1 MCTKTHPA
9 ELAWAACKLSRIR
22 VYTMNM
28 QMRQRKLE
36 KSFSVPLASVGWCP
50 SSGGGLRM
58 REAGALWQASP
69 CRPWSGARRCCW
81 SAGIA
86 TLCSARAASKY
97 VALSRTTHYTQ
108 HQVLWTPPYSGP
120 CTCHC
125 FCLNGPV
132 AQCHYAEQDLPVG
145 RDILGLQMVTGGTV
159 AEGVLRRVFCRQ
171 VLLWNLVLAMS
182 LLSRQLSLVNGAARS
197 DVWCRPW

>member
-1 MCTKTHPA
+1 M
-9 ELAWAACKLSRIR
+9 
-22 VYTMNM
+22 
-28 QMRQRKLE
+28 
-36 KSFSVPLASVGWCP
+36 
-50 SSGGGLRM
+50 
-58 REAGALWQASP
+58 
-69 CRPWSGARRCCW
+69 
-81 SAGIA
+81 
-86 TLCSARAASKY
+86 
-97 VALSRTTHYTQ
+97 
-108 HQVLWTPPYSGP
+108 
-120 CTCHC
+120 
-125 FCLNGPV
+125 